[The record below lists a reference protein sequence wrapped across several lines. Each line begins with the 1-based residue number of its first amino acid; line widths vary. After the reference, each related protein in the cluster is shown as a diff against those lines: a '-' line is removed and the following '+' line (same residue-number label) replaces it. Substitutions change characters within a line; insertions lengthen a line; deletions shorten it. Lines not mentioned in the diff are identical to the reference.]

1 MWKRIFEMAKQM
13 ILLTEATQRNSE
25 RIDKLQEQVRDLTMA
40 FERLRYEIQRVNDKD
55 DNEREK
61 MALRL
66 ENELL
71 KFERRLIPK
80 RDDER

>member
-25 RIDKLQEQVRDLTMA
+25 RVDKLQEQVRDLTMA

-66 ENELL
+66 ENKLL